1 MVISVMTIG
10 KQIRMER
17 IKDRKSGNSL
27 IIPLDHGISEGPIKG
42 IVGLADTIEKVSEG
56 GANAVLQQKGM
67 VPYGHRGY
75 GRDIGLIVHMSASTR
90 LGPDP
95 NNKVMVCS
103 VEEALKM
110 GADAVSVHIN
120 IGSETESDQ
129 LQALS
134 QTARSCAEWGMP
146 LLAMMYPRG
155 KTIKNPHDPE
165 VVALAARAGAELGAD
180 VIKTNYTGD
189 PDSFKTVVRGCPV
202 PVIIAGGPKMKSDID
217 VLETVEG
224 AMGAGAKGVAIGRNV
239 FQHESPTKITRAIAR
254 IVHEGWP
261 SADALN
267 ELK

>member
-1 MVISVMTIG
+1 M
-10 KQIRMER
+10 
-17 IKDRKSGNSL
+17 
-27 IIPLDHGISEGPIKG
+27 
-42 IVGLADTIEKVSEG
+42 
-56 GANAVLQQKGM
+56 
-67 VPYGHRGY
+67 
-75 GRDIGLIVHMSASTR
+75 
-90 LGPDP
+90 GPDP

-134 QTARSCAEWGMP
+134 QTARSCTEWGMP

-155 KTIKNPHDPE
+155 KAIKNPHDSE

-180 VIKTNYTGD
+180 IVKTNYTGD
-189 PDSFKTVVRGCPV
+189 PDSFKTVVKGCPV
-202 PVIIAGGPKMKSDID
+202 PVIIAGGPKMKSDLD

-254 IVHEGWP
+254 IVHEGWS
-261 SADALN
+261 SADALG